1 MFVVNRFV
9 ETVAELID
17 MVLTAYLIIVFA
29 RAVISWV
36 NPDPYNAIVRFLYQ
50 ATEPVFRAVR
60 RRLPLLTGAGMD
72 FTPMV
77 VILAILF
84 VQRFLLPV
92 LVHLVRG

>member
-1 MFVVNRFV
+1 MFVLDRLVA
-9 ETVAELID
+9 TIAELID
-17 MVLTAYLIIVFA
+17 MVLTAYLFIVFA
-29 RAVISWV
+29 RAIISWV
-36 NPDPYNAIVRFLYQ
+36 NPDPYNGIVRFLYQ
-50 ATEPVFRAVR
+50 ATEPVFRWVR

-84 VQRFLLPV
+84 VQRFVLPV

>member
-1 MFVVNRFV
+1 MFVLERFV
-9 ETVAELID
+9 ETIAELID
-17 MVLTAYLIIVFA
+17 MLLTAYLIIVFA

-36 NPDPYNAIVRFLYQ
+36 NPDPYNGIVRFLYQ

-60 RRLPLLTGAGMD
+60 RRLPLLTGAGID

-84 VQRFLLPV
+84 LQRFVLPV
-92 LVHLVRG
+92 LVHFTRG

>member
-1 MFVVNRFV
+1 MFVLSRFV
-9 ETVAELID
+9 ETIAELID

-50 ATEPVFRAVR
+50 ATEPVFRWVR
-60 RRLPLLTGAGMD
+60 RRLPFLMGAGMD

-84 VQRFLLPV
+84 VQRFVLPV
-92 LVHLVRG
+92 LVQLARG

>member
-1 MFVVNRFV
+1 MFIVHRFV
-9 ETVAELID
+9 ETVADLIQ
-17 MVLTAYLIIVFA
+17 MVLSAYLIIVFA

-60 RRLPLLTGAGMD
+60 RRLPLLTGGGID

-92 LVHLVRG
+92 LVDLVRG

>member
-1 MFVVNRFV
+1 MFVLNRFV
-9 ETVAELID
+9 ETIAELID
-17 MVLTAYLIIVFA
+17 MLLTAYLVIVFA

-50 ATEPVFRAVR
+50 ATEPVFRWVR